1 MINRYLTAIIALSF
15 CSSVL
20 QLEICHAE
28 EKPLKV
34 TVSKE
39 TTFITKPL
47 KADGYPDY
55 IEALNATLGAGAT
68 VENNIGAEVFRLVGC
83 YEVHKDIRKPYFARM
98 GMAVPPEYGSYLSI
112 DHLLSPYGR
121 RRERTPTGVE
131 INAWTKVQE
140 EYAIAL
146 DGVWNEQMCPSVA
159 KWLKQMEGPL
169 DEVIAMSNR
178 THFFMP
184 YITVP
189 DDEKDIPE
197 LISILLPGAQKMREL
212 ARGLAVR
219 ANYLIG
225 TGDMDGAI
233 AHSIAL
239 HRIGRISMRGG
250 TLVEGLVG
258 IAVDNIACGV
268 DQAILLHGKPTTSQ
282 LESLA
287 TGLGKLPKGVSLG
300 AKINQC
306 ERFMFLDT
314 TITIAK
320 KGPNALTVLDEL
332 TGSAATGNDGLEN
345 IVYGLAGSLIKWDDV
360 LNRANSWYDR
370 IYGVTQIEEPAA
382 RRAAFSAV
390 DADLEKT
397 IAKAKDPTGLAASL
411 LFGGKSP
418 SDIATEQIGTTL
430 IALLLPAMN
439 AAVSAEDQM
448 HMRLRLSQVA
458 IAVERYKRD
467 NDAYPDKLEAIV
479 PEYLPKIPRDDFG
492 PRVVSYVKNADVVR
506 VYSFGRNLNDDGG
519 LSNEDNT
526 ETRADDLRVT
536 LWQAKKLSR

>member
-1 MINRYLTAIIALSF
+1 
-15 CSSVL
+15 
-20 QLEICHAE
+20 
-28 EKPLKV
+28 
-34 TVSKE
+34 
-39 TTFITKPL
+39 
-47 KADGYPDY
+47 
-55 IEALNATLGAGAT
+55 
-68 VENNIGAEVFRLVGC
+68 
-83 YEVHKDIRKPYFARM
+83 
-98 GMAVPPEYGSYLSI
+98 
-112 DHLLSPYGR
+112 
-121 RRERTPTGVE
+121 
-131 INAWTKVQE
+131 
-140 EYAIAL
+140 
-146 DGVWNEQMCPSVA
+146 
-159 KWLKQMEGPL
+159 
-169 DEVIAMSNR
+169 
-178 THFFMP
+178 
-184 YITVP
+184 
-189 DDEKDIPE
+189 
-197 LISILLPGAQKMREL
+197 MREL

-306 ERFMFLDT
+306 ERFMFLAT

-467 NDAYPDKLEAIV
+467 NDAYPDKLETIV

-519 LSNEDNT
+519 FSNEDNT

-536 LWQAKKLSR
+536 LWQAKKLSK

>member
-1 MINRYLTAIIALSF
+1 MINRYLTAIIVLAF
-15 CSSVL
+15 GSSVL
-20 QLEICHAE
+20 QLERCHAE
-28 EKPLKV
+28 EKPLKI
-34 TVSKE
+34 TVSKD

-68 VENNIGAEVFRLVGC
+68 VENNMGAEVFRLVGC
-83 YEVHKDIRKPYFARM
+83 YEVHKAIRKPYFARM
-98 GMAVPPEYGSYLSI
+98 GMAVPPQYGSYLSFY
-112 DHLLSPYGR
+112 HMLSPYGPQQ
-121 RRERTPTGVE
+121 ERTPTGDE
-131 INAWTKVQE
+131 INAWTKAQE
-140 EYAIAL
+140 EYDIAL
-146 DGVWNEQMCPSVA
+146 DGVWDEQMCPSVA
-159 KWLKQMEGPL
+159 KWLEQMEGPL

-189 DDEKDIPE
+189 DHESDIPE
-197 LISILLPGAQKMREL
+197 LIAILLPGAQKVREL

-219 ANYLIG
+219 AHYLIG
-225 TGDMDGAI
+225 TGDIDGAI

-258 IAVDNIACGV
+258 IAVDNIGCGV
-268 DQAILLHGKPTTSQ
+268 DQAILLHGEPTTSQ

-287 TGLGKLPKGVSLG
+287 AGLGKLPKGASLG
-300 AKINQC
+300 LKIHQC

-320 KGPNALTVLDEL
+320 KGPGALTVLDDL
-332 TGSAATGNDGLEN
+332 TGSAATGNDALEN
-345 IVYGLAGSLIKWDDV
+345 IVYGLAGPLIKWDDV
-360 LNRANSWYDR
+360 LKRANSWYDR

-382 RRAAFSAV
+382 RRVAFAAA

-397 IAKAKDPTGLAASL
+397 IAKAKDPTGLAASF

-418 SDIATEQIGTTL
+418 SDIATEQLGTTL

-448 HMRLRLSQVA
+448 HMRLRLSKVA

-467 NDAYPDKLEAIV
+467 NDEYPDDLESIV
-479 PEYLPKIPRDDFG
+479 PKYLPGIPSDDFG
-492 PRVVSYVKNADVVR
+492 TGAISYVKSADVVR

-519 LSNEDNT
+519 LSYEDNT
-526 ETRADDLRVT
+526 ESRADDLRVT
-536 LWQAKKLSR
+536 LWQAKKQSK